1 MKPTNNLRWLK
12 KANPKHGLED
22 NESQYI
28 FTLQQWWEYEPNGW
42 LQLDGEWR
50 DVLVEVEK

>member
-12 KANPKHGLED
+12 KANLKHGLDD

-50 DVLVEVEK
+50 DVLVEAEK